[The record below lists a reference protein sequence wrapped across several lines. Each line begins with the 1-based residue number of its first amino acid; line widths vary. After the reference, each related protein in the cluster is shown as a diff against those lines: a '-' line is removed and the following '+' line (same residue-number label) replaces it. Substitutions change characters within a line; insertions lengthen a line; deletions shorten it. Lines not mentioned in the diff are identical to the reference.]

1 MNDVLFLLF
10 TAKFVKI
17 IKNKSPI
24 FCVIHIWHFDHIISQ
39 MILVRKS
46 H

>member
-24 FCVIHIWHFDHIISQ
+24 FCVIHIWHFDQIISQ